1 VEETPEQLLVRDS
14 VRKIAQSFGH
24 SYYVE
29 QARSGGKA
37 DELWSELGRAGFIGV
52 NLPEE
57 FDGGGMGTAELA
69 IVSEEISAAGP
80 PRHCSV
86 LGDG

>member
-1 VEETPEQLLVRDS
+1 VEETPEQLLVRES
-14 VRKIAQSFGH
+14 VRKIAQASGTPFT
-24 SYYVE
+24 SSRPA
-29 QARSGGKA
+29 QAARQTSCGPSWA
-37 DELWSELGRAGFIGV
+37 FIGV